1 MSNFDFKKVLR
12 ENIEKREESNKNDK
26 EDLNEFVR
34 DFFKPKFGTNLASLK
49 SQGDKEESEEEVSL
63 ELEPGEFYVIKIGDK
78 KDDVGYGR
86 VAKGADIDGDE
97 IPVDRIQLTNVDK
110 EMMDLS
116 DKPEML
122 DRKAFIRK
130 ADKEDQKADQ
140 FNESAAS
147 SIVDSNADLIAMFLK
162 SPDRSANGKVKM
174 LFKPFFEKSGIPF
187 KGGSAVDDI
196 LDLMRQVA
204 TNKKIR
210 SKLASLAAKQN
221 ESEEVE
227 EKTEQ
232 LFITEGL
239 LDKLKNFFA
248 TNKKPDN
255 EKLAKIEKL
264 VRTIESGNYRTNLP
278 SNDVEDIFKLARQ
291 TLDRDN
297 E

>member
-1 MSNFDFKKVLR
+1 MG
-12 ENIEKREESNKNDK
+12 E
-26 EDLNEFVR
+26 
-34 DFFKPKFGTNLASLK
+34 LAEALIAE
-49 SQGDKEESEEEVSL
+49 GL
-63 ELEPGEFYVIKIGDK
+63 L
-78 KDDVGYGR
+78 
-86 VAKGADIDGDE
+86 
-97 IPVDRIQLTNVDK
+97 
-110 EMMDLS
+110 
-116 DKPEML
+116 
-122 DRKAFIRK
+122 
-130 ADKEDQKADQ
+130 DQ

-221 ESEEVE
+221 ESEEVK

-264 VRTIESGNYRTNLP
+264 VRTIGSGNYRTNLP

>member
-26 EDLNEFVR
+26 EDLNEFVGA
-34 DFFKPKFGTNLASLK
+34 FFKPKFSTNLASLK
-49 SQGDKEESEEEVSL
+49 DPPEDDDEESEKEASL

-86 VAKGADIDGDE
+86 IAKGANISGDK

-140 FNESAAS
+140 FKENQ
-147 SIVDSNADLIAMFLK
+147 
-162 SPDRSANGKVKM
+162 R
-174 LFKPFFEKSGIPF
+174 
-187 KGGSAVDDI
+187 
-196 LDLMRQVA
+196 
-204 TNKKIR
+204 
-210 SKLASLAAKQN
+210 
-221 ESEEVE
+221 
-227 EKTEQ
+227 TEQ
-232 LFITEGL
+232 LNITEGI

-264 VRTIESGNYRTNLP
+264 VRTIESGNYRTNIP

>member
-12 ENIEKREESNKNDK
+12 ENIEKREESNKSDK

-49 SQGDKEESEEEVSL
+49 SQGDKEEASL

-130 ADKEDQKADQ
+130 ADKEDQKVDQ

>member
-1 MSNFDFKKVLR
+1 M
-12 ENIEKREESNKNDK
+12 
-26 EDLNEFVR
+26 
-34 DFFKPKFGTNLASLK
+34 G
-49 SQGDKEESEEEVSL
+49 
-63 ELEPGEFYVIKIGDK
+63 
-78 KDDVGYGR
+78 
-86 VAKGADIDGDE
+86 
-97 IPVDRIQLTNVDK
+97 
-110 EMMDLS
+110 
-116 DKPEML
+116 
-122 DRKAFIRK
+122 AFIRK
-130 ADKEDQKADQ
+130 ADKEDQQADQ

-221 ESEEVE
+221 ESEEVK

-239 LDKLKNFFA
+239 LDKLKSFFA

-255 EKLAKIEKL
+255 ERLAKIEKL
-264 VRTIESGNYRTNLP
+264 VQTIESGNYRTNLP

-291 TLDRDN
+291 TLDRNDQV